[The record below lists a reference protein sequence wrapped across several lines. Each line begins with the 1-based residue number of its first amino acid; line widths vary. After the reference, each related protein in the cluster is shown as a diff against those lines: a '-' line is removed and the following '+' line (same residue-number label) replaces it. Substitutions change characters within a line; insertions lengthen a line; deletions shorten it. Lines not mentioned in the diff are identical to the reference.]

1 MLEKHKLSLG
11 KKELLV
17 MQHYIQDNQDLL
29 NPVVRSVEV
38 ESQIFKELARSPF
51 DMLPPMDQAFYYLNF
66 PMKMTA

>member
-1 MLEKHKLSLG
+1 MLERHRLSLN

-38 ESQIFKELARSPF
+38 ESQIFKELERSPF
-51 DMLPPMDQAFYYLNF
+51 GMLPPVD
-66 PMKMTA
+66 